1 MGIIRNYASTFYEW
15 LTETSG
21 VEVFREPILFDDD
34 HPQPEEYITYS
45 ADVSN
50 FTQEIIQAVTI
61 YSKSTGWNHVMDIV
75 DKIEEAIT
83 EHGIL
88 IQKEWGNMVIEKGSP
103 FYQDKPD
110 EDASIRAGYINFLV
124 TIYQKYV

>member
-1 MGIIRNYASTFYEW
+1 MGTIRNYATTFYDW
-15 LTETSG
+15 LKEASG
-21 VEVFREPILFDDD
+21 TEVFREPVLFDED

-50 FTQEIIQAVTI
+50 FTQEMIQAVTI

-75 DKIEEAIT
+75 DKLEETIT
-83 EHGIL
+83 EHGVL
-88 IQKEWGNMVIEKGSP
+88 IKKDWGNMVIEKGSP

-110 EDASIRAGYINFLV
+110 EDASIRAGYVNFLV
-124 TIYQKYV
+124 TIYQKLV

>member
-1 MGIIRNYASTFYEW
+1 MGIIRDYASTFYEW

-50 FTQEIIQAVTI
+50 FTQEMIQAVTV

-103 FYQDKPD
+103 LYQDKPD

>member
-1 MGIIRNYASTFYEW
+1 MGIIRDYASSFYDW

-21 VEVFREPILFDDD
+21 VQVFREPVLFDDD

-50 FTQEIIQAVTI
+50 FTQEMIQSVTV
-61 YSKSTGWNHVMDIV
+61 YSKSTGWNYVMDIV
-75 DKIEEAIT
+75 DEIERAVT
-83 EHGIL
+83 EHGRL
-88 IQKEWGNMVIEKGSP
+88 INTEWGAMIIEKGSP

-124 TIYQKYV
+124 TIYQRIV

>member
-1 MGIIRNYASTFYEW
+1 MGIIRDYASTFYEW
-15 LTETSG
+15 LKETSG
-21 VEVFREPILFDDD
+21 VDVFREPIVFDDD

-45 ADVSN
+45 ADVGN
-50 FTQEIIQAVTI
+50 FKQEMIQSVTI

-75 DKIEEAIT
+75 DKIEETIT
-83 EHGIL
+83 EHGTL

>member
-1 MGIIRNYASTFYEW
+1 MGIIRDYASSFYDW

-21 VEVFREPILFDDD
+21 VQVFREPVLFDDD

-50 FTQEIIQAVTI
+50 FTQEMIQSVTV
-61 YSKSTGWNHVMDIV
+61 YSKSTGWNYVMDIV
-75 DKIEEAIT
+75 DKIEQAVT
-83 EHGIL
+83 EHGKL
-88 IQKEWGNMVIEKGSP
+88 INTEWGAMVIEKGSP

-124 TIYQKYV
+124 TIYQKIV